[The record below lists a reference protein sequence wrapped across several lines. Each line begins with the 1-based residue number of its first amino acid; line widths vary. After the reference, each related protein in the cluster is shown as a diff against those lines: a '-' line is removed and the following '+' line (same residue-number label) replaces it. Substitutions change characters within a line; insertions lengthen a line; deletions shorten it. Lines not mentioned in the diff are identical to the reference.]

1 MVRTDCSLSFPR
13 VTYPVS
19 VANGEEPEPSS
30 NERSGARVKRESETG
45 ESSHVAVA
53 HDWFAPFG
61 KVTREPLAK
70 GDWRACSQ
78 ATVSQ
83 ARIHDSA
90 LHAKRERDSLLCSR
104 LWRIDFGATSALIR
118 SRWERLYVKRRPQ
131 KHIVGR
137 RSLKK
142 NN

>member
-19 VANGEEPEPSS
+19 VASGEEPELSS
-30 NERSGARVKRESETG
+30 NERSGARVKSEGETE
-45 ESSHVAVA
+45 ESSHVTVA

-61 KVTREPLAK
+61 EVTREPHAK
-70 GDWRACSQ
+70 GDWTARSQ

-90 LHAKRERDSLLCSR
+90 FRAKRQRDSLL
-104 LWRIDFGATSALIR
+104 R
-118 SRWERLYVKRRPQ
+118 SRM
-131 KHIVGR
+131 
-137 RSLKK
+137 
-142 NN
+142 

>member
-19 VANGEEPEPSS
+19 VVNGEEPELSS

-45 ESSHVAVA
+45 VSSHVAVALAEA

-61 KVTREPLAK
+61 EVTREPHAK
-70 GDWRACSQ
+70 GDWIVCSQ

-90 LHAKRERDSLLCSR
+90 PHAKRGRDSLLCSR
-104 LWRIDFGATSALIR
+104 L
-118 SRWERLYVKRRPQ
+118 
-131 KHIVGR
+131 
-137 RSLKK
+137 
-142 NN
+142 

>member
-19 VANGEEPEPSS
+19 LANGEEPELSS
-30 NERSGARVKRESETG
+30 NERSGARVKRESVTG

-70 GDWRACSQ
+70 GDWTVCSQ

-90 LHAKRERDSLLCSR
+90 LRAKRERDSLLCSQ
-104 LWRIDFGATSALIR
+104 L
-118 SRWERLYVKRRPQ
+118 
-131 KHIVGR
+131 
-137 RSLKK
+137 
-142 NN
+142 